1 MTNLIKRHTLLF
13 GDSHEL
19 HYSLFQGSI
28 DTVQSS
34 PLLICLHPGWSGESP
49 PDYYGEHFLSSV
61 FIPAFGQT
69 GATIVSPNC
78 PKGAWN
84 NVESRQAIFELLDHL
99 LDHFRIDHARVSIVG
114 YSAGGWGVWYL
125 LQGEDNRFSSAIL
138 FATLP
143 VIDPVDKFEDN
154 ISKCEELLANRVDEW
169 LSRIP
174 DLPIYII
181 HSRDDELLP
190 YIEAQRA
197 YQALMGD
204 KRQARFV
211 TIQDVGHFDGE
222 SYVEPLHASIPW
234 LIDTWG
240 SK

>member
-1 MTNLIKRHTLLF
+1 MTDLIKRHTLLY

-28 DTVQSS
+28 DTIQSS

-49 PDYYGEHFLSSV
+49 PDYYGELFLSSV
-61 FIPAFGQT
+61 FIPAFGET

-84 NVESRQAIFELLDHL
+84 NLESRQAILELLDHL
-99 LDHFRIDHARVSIVG
+99 VDHFGIDHARVSLVG

-125 LQGEDNRFSSAIL
+125 LQEDADRFSSAII

-143 VIDPVDKFEDN
+143 VIDPVDRLNEN
-154 ISKCEELLANRVDEW
+154 LPKCRELLASHLDEW
-169 LSRIP
+169 LGRVP
-174 DLPIYII
+174 ELPIYII
-181 HSRDDELLP
+181 HSLDDELLP
-190 YIEAQRA
+190 YADANRA
-197 YQALMGD
+197 YQALVGD
-204 KRQARFV
+204 KRQVKFETV
-211 TIQDVGHFDGE
+211 KGVGHFEGE
-222 SYVEPLHASIPW
+222 RYVEALHEAVPW